1 MAAQLANTERR
12 ERRESGERK
21 KRKREPEK
29 ERLVEFFH
37 GSQHSGK
44 TQMMSIIRTLSRA
57 CVPGCVVCTGREA
70 ANECSVAL
78 LLSHSER
85 PEYMEAV
92 EMANTAHQISSAA
105 ALVSPVRER
114 ERAIRGRHACLFTSW
129 NAHSVQLF
137 VLHRHSRLITIFTRL
152 ALPLFFLPADNLSGL
167 LALCTLY

>member
-1 MAAQLANTERR
+1 
-12 ERRESGERK
+12 
-21 KRKREPEK
+21 
-29 ERLVEFFH
+29 
-37 GSQHSGK
+37 
-44 TQMMSIIRTLSRA
+44 MMSIIRTLSRA

-114 ERAIRGRHACLFTSW
+114 ESERYVAHTPVYSRAGMHTVCR
-129 NAHSVQLF
+129 
-137 VLHRHSRLITIFTRL
+137 
-152 ALPLFFLPADNLSGL
+152 FLYYTDIHV
-167 LALCTLY
+167 